1 MTFTVR
7 ESWIY
12 RIYSKVL
19 RKMSSNLIKWCI
31 CSTFDDL
38 LGEKSRSLEMA
49 PNLLVQGLKWH
60 SIKFVPIILFFCELK
75 VNKSCIT
82 TQLLLQELIHY
93 HEKNSWFFQ
102 PDQADII
109 ALGKLYLVPVLMDLG
124 ALVFNVLNW
133 GTAETIWILLQNGF
147 TKNNIAAKNKEEMK
161 NRGYNQI
168 HCPCFALLVINWQS
182 TAQPF

>member
-1 MTFTVR
+1 MVHLFYIWWLIGWEVQ
-7 ESWIY
+7 ESWNG
-12 RIYSKVL
+12 SKLISTVS
-19 RKMSSNLIKWCI
+19 KMTLHKI
-31 CSTFDDL
+31 CANYF
-38 LGEKSRSLEMA
+38 
-49 PNLLVQGLKWH
+49 
-60 SIKFVPIILFFCELK
+60 IFCELK

-124 ALVFNVLNW
+124 ALDFNVLNW

-147 TKNNIAAKNKEEMK
+147 TKNNIAAKNKEEVK
-161 NRGYNQI
+161 NRGYHQI
-168 HCPCFALLVINWQS
+168 HCPCIALLVINWQS